1 MDLLAIGT
9 IRTAWGVKGWLKLS
23 SFSGE
28 WEHFA
33 SLEKVDL
40 KAPDSPRTRE
50 YRVEGFRM
58 HQGSGMFKLAGVD
71 SPEAGKQLSGREIL
85 VPRELAAPL
94 QKDEWYLSDLVG
106 LRMIDRKGTEYGRIV
121 GIIESS
127 DDLLEIERPE
137 GGRFMVPFRS
147 EFVGRPDLKKGTLVL
162 TAVWLAEKM

>member
-1 MDLLAIGT
+1 
-9 IRTAWGVKGWLKLS
+9 
-23 SFSGE
+23 
-28 WEHFA
+28 
-33 SLEKVDL
+33 
-40 KAPDSPRTRE
+40 
-50 YRVEGFRM
+50 
-58 HQGSGMFKLAGVD
+58 MFKLAGVD